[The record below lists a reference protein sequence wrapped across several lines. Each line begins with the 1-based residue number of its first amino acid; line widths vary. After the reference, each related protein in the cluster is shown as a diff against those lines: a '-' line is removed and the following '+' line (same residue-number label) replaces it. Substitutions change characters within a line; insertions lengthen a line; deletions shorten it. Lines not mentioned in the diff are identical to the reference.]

1 MPVVVP
7 PVKTHAYIELTV
19 TDIGYNPFVDWT
31 DNKVN
36 CIAFDELIIN
46 IDNEFDPGLTANK

>member
-1 MPVVVP
+1 MPVNVP
-7 PVKTHAYIELTV
+7 PVKTHAYIELAV
-19 TDIGYNPFVDWT
+19 TDIGNNPFVDWT

-36 CIAFDELIIN
+36 CVAFDGLIIN